1 MFSRIAIEDEE
12 DASMTQI
19 RKIKGLG
26 LGFSQSSFM
35 RGTSSENFGTYRDT
49 EAGPSK
55 IDFVGVL
62 EDIDESFN
70 AKDNKSNHTNDT
82 PN

>member
-1 MFSRIAIEDEE
+1 
-12 DASMTQI
+12 
-19 RKIKGLG
+19 
-26 LGFSQSSFM
+26 M

-62 EDIDESFN
+62 EDTDESFN